1 MVKDTMAIDQIKQ
14 IVIVLLFASLIVVGG
29 KYYYDLKTFRQ
40 ASVLIAQQAE
50 KEKVIDFLKLFTNK
64 VLEGVGEVSFDDR
77 LQLENA
83 VRDMDDSNIFK
94 IWQDFTNS
102 KDENRTQK
110 NLKKLLGTLIRK
122 L

>member
-1 MVKDTMAIDQIKQ
+1 MAIDQIKQ